1 MKKFT
6 IILAALG
13 LILAACTPKPTETPT
28 PTAQPTNGEAFEL
41 YLVADEQM
49 SGADVYNQD
58 INELPLADAPL
69 ITTADIASYDQ
80 SFHAI
85 NLTDEAYQRM
95 LAVFAGGMP
104 MSGVPFV
111 IVSNGER
118 IYAGAFWSMAS
129 SLSFDGIAIIEPL
142 DPVNSPLYITLGYP
156 GPDFYTGQDPRDN
169 ASLMQAL
176 DEAGVLK

>member
-1 MKKFT
+1 MKKLVLVF
-6 IILAALG
+6 AALG
-13 LILAACTPKPTETPT
+13 LIMAACTPKSIETPT
-28 PTAQPTNGEAFEL
+28 PTIQSTTGEAFEL
-41 YLVADEQM
+41 YLVADDQM

-58 INELPLADAPL
+58 INDLPLADAPL
-69 ITTADIASYDQ
+69 LTTADIASYDQ

-95 LAVFAGGMP
+95 LAVFAAGMP

-129 SLSFDGIAIIEPL
+129 SLSYDGVAIIEPL
-142 DPVNSPLYITLGYP
+142 DPFNSPLYITLGYP
-156 GPDFYTGQDPRDN
+156 GSDFFTGQDPRDD
-169 ASLMQAL
+169 ARLMQAL
-176 DEAGVLK
+176 DDAGLLK

>member
-1 MKKFT
+1 MKK
-6 IILAALG
+6 IWIVLAVLG
-13 LILAACTPKPTETPT
+13 LILAACTPQPTETPT
-28 PTAQPTNGEAFEL
+28 PTQSTTGKAFEL

-49 SGADVYNQD
+49 SGADVYLTD
-58 INELPLADAPL
+58 INDLPLAEAPL
-69 ITTADIASYDQ
+69 LKTEDIASYDA

-95 LAVFAGGMP
+95 LLVFARGMP

-111 IVSNGER
+111 IVSNSER

-142 DPVNSPLYITLGYP
+142 DPFNSPLYLILGYP
-156 GPDFYTGQDPRDN
+156 SSDFFTGQDPRDD
-169 ASLMQAL
+169 ARLMQAL
-176 DEAGVLK
+176 EDAGLMK

>member
-1 MKKFT
+1 MKKLVLV
-6 IILAALG
+6 LAALG
-13 LILAACTPKPTETPT
+13 VILAACTPKQTETPT
-28 PTAQPTNGEAFEL
+28 PTTQSSSGEAFEL

-58 INELPLADAPL
+58 INDLPLADAPL

-85 NLTDEAYQRM
+85 NLTDEAYQRI
-95 LAVFAGGMP
+95 LTVFSVGIP

-129 SLSFDGIAIIEPL
+129 SLSFDGIAIIEPM
-142 DPVNSPLYITLGYP
+142 DPVNSPLYITTGYP
-156 GPDFYTGQDPRDN
+156 GPDFYTGQDPRDD
-169 ASLMQAL
+169 ARLIQAL
-176 DEAGVLK
+176 DDAGLLK